1 MIMKYITKQQI
12 KNLGPN
18 SKLLKQYKS
27 QLKGLTPLQF
37 ETGVG
42 LILGDAYIR
51 SRDGG
56 QTYCMQFEWKN
67 EAYINHVCKLYDEW
81 VLSSPHKK
89 LRIHVPNGPEVV
101 TWGAQTFKHKAFNE
115 LAELFII
122 NNKKHII
129 PDLVNK
135 YVTPRSLAYWFI
147 DDGGKW
153 DYNKN
158 SNNKSI
164 ILNTQSFSIKEV
176 QYLID
181 GLNTKFNLNSSMK
194 FNKNKP
200 IIFIPS
206 NNYKHYYNLI
216 IPYIIPEIKYK
227 LPTL

>member
-1 MIMKYITKQQI
+1 MTMKYITKQQI
-12 KNLGPN
+12 INLGPN
-18 SKLLKQYKS
+18 SKLLKQYKA
-27 QLKGLTPLQF
+27 QLTRLTLLQL
-37 ETGVG
+37 EAGVG

-51 SRDGG
+51 SRDEGK
-56 QTYCMQFEWKN
+56 TYCMQFEWKN

-81 VLSSPHKK
+81 ILSLPHKK
-89 LRIHVPNGPEVV
+89 VRTNYLGNEVV

-122 NNKKHII
+122 NNNKHIN

-135 YVTPRSLAYWFI
+135 YITPRSLAYWFM

-153 DYNKN
+153 DYNLN

-164 ILNTQSFSIKEV
+164 VLNTQGFSIQEV

-181 GLNTKFNLNSSMK
+181 GLNIKFNLNCSMK

-216 IPYIIPEIKYK
+216 IPYMIPEIKYK
-227 LPTL
+227 LST